1 MAIVPLGHRLLV
13 KPEKI
18 EDIDPAFAAARRAG
32 LIIESDERKRE
43 QAAVDRGVVIS
54 MGDTVFIDFGGKPW
68 CQVGDKIAYTRYG
81 GKLIKDP
88 DDNQEYIILNDE
100 DVICRYTVKELNDN

>member
-1 MAIVPLGHRLLV
+1 MIVPLGHRLLV

-32 LIIESDERKRE
+32 LIIETDERKRE

-54 MGDTVFIDFGGKPW
+54 MGDTAFVDFGGVPW
-68 CQVGDKIAYTRYG
+68 CKVGDKIAYTRYG
-81 GKLIKDP
+81 GKMVKDP
-88 DDNQEYIILNDE
+88 EDEQEYIILNDE
-100 DVICRYTVKELNDN
+100 DVICRYAVKETNDN